1 MVGLQVHRIRL
12 AQCGGRGRHVE
23 HLLGAG
29 AHRHLVQLPR
39 PGGGH
44 DLARPVQAGAG
55 HLQRASRP
63 CSVDS
68 AVRAAPVGHDHAVE
82 TPFGAQDLSEQVRV
96 LVGVGAVDAVVG
108 AHERARR
115 RLAHHD
121 FEGRQVDLPH
131 GPLIDNRV
139 RGHAPQLL
147 GVDGEVLGAGRD
159 PLRLDAPHHARG
171 HAPRQQGVLRVV
183 LEVAPAQRGALDVQA
198 RAQQHVHAQRPRLA
212 AQRLAHPLGQC
223 GVPRVRDR
231 GRRGE
236 ACRLLRGGDTQ
247 MVAVPELAPHPV
259 GAVAHHEGGDGGS
272 GNRAGVPLTGSG

>member
-1 MVGLQVHRIRL
+1 MVGVQVHRIRL

-29 AHRHLVQLPR
+29 AHRRLVKLPR
-39 PGGGH
+39 PGGRH

-63 CSVDS
+63 GRVDR
-68 AVRAAPVGHDHAVE
+68 AVRAAPVGHDHPVE
-82 TPFGAQDLSEQVRV
+82 APFGAQDLGEQVRV